1 MTDEMTEDRN
11 LELDDQN
18 SDVFSE
24 PKDTRFKK
32 IGLGLAL
39 MLLAGVATYLHD
51 FGRDDDQASAG
62 ASSPPPAAVVVAN
75 AVKMTMAPHT
85 ILPGTVISTR
95 DAVIA
100 SEATGKVLSVALVG
114 DIVKQGD
121 SLAEIDSENAK
132 QLVAQRKASLA
143 RLSSLYQYH
152 KDYFDRVNL
161 EDSKLGIPE
170 IGIAELRSNMETA
183 KAEMTSA
190 QVALRSA
197 ELDLSRTSINA
208 PFPGR
213 VVSQSIQTGEYAQV
227 GSPVVRLVDTSNL
240 EISAQ
245 VPAALVQPIEV
256 GSLLEINGS
265 RKKFKAPMRA
275 LVPVGDTISRTME
288 LRVELVNSDLLVG
301 SAVRVSLPSAQARDV
316 VAIPRDAIILRTNA
330 QYVFVVDQSGIASRR
345 DIELGFAEGDM
356 IEAVGDIAAGDTV
369 IVRGGER
376 LRDGQAVAWKT
387 DGLQQSSLKSTAKR

>member
-1 MTDEMTEDRN
+1 MTEDRN

>member
-1 MTDEMTEDRN
+1 MTEDRN

-301 SAVRVSLPSAQARDV
+301 SAVRVSLPSAQAREV

>member
-301 SAVRVSLPSAQARDV
+301 SAVRVSLPSAQAREV

-387 DGLQQSSLKSTAKR
+387 DGLQQSSLISTAKR